1 MSQIDELHKK
11 IEGLLAE
18 KVVDDD
24 IEYFEEYKKIT
35 GITDKQIDDFERDFS
50 ISLPTDFKA
59 FYKLKDGSGYPLN
72 LLYTSYKDS
81 CIPFTLLSFDDIR
94 DTKKFFCDRDNLM
107 SEYYSDEEISKLDS
121 RIKPYLFNKR
131 WFPFA
136 QVVGGSLYLMLDF
149 DPTEHGTVGQVIF
162 YVHDPDFVYFI
173 APTFSDLLQD
183 TIQNLEDDWYD
194 ECR

>member
-1 MSQIDELHKK
+1 MSLIDELHKT

-18 KVVDDD
+18 KVVDED

-35 GITDKQIDDFERDFS
+35 GVTDKQFDDFERDFS

-59 FYKLKDGSGYPLN
+59 FYKIKDGSGYPLN

-107 SEYYSDEEISKLDS
+107 SEYYSDKEISSLILVLS
-121 RIKPYLFNKR
+121 HIYLTS
-131 WFPFA
+131 
-136 QVVGGSLYLMLDF
+136 VGF
-149 DPTEHGTVGQVIF
+149 
-162 YVHDPDFVYFI
+162 
-173 APTFSDLLQD
+173 LLHR
-183 TIQNLEDDWYD
+183 L
-194 ECR
+194 

>member
-1 MSQIDELHKK
+1 MSLIDELRKT
-11 IEGLLAE
+11 IEGLLAG
-18 KVVDDD
+18 KVVDED

-35 GITDKQIDDFERDFS
+35 GVTDKQFDDFERDFS

-81 CIPFTLLSFDDIR
+81 CIPFTFLSLDDIR
-94 DTKKFFCDRDNLM
+94 DTKKFFCDRDHLM

-121 RIKPYLFNKR
+121 RIKPYLFNKQ

-173 APTFSDLLQD
+173 APTFSELLQD
-183 TIQNLEDDWYD
+183 TIQNLEDDWYE
-194 ECR
+194 ECL